1 MGAPMQAIEPF
12 EAKKGE
18 EARDAE
24 ETLSAQMVG
33 AYN

>member
-1 MGAPMQAIEPF
+1 MKTEKF
-12 EAKKGE
+12 ETKKGE

-24 ETLSAQMVG
+24 ETLSSQMVG